1 MASAPPPGSPPRSPS
16 KKLALSIFKKHD
28 KDGSGALDRSE
39 AAALIDDFC
48 KTLNLDLA
56 LREKEMLLNEQF
68 VAADAN
74 GDGTLCWEE
83 YQSLAAYL
91 DTIATA
97 LEGSVDAYGEME
109 PVRVEKGTGCAAALA
124 NPLSSPVRRPW
135 VSARGPSSLLCVPV
149 GRAGILPR
157 GVGSCW
163 TSAGMQ
169 TWCVAWSSNV
179 ALVRATHSMARAR
192 ASARR
197 PPSRTAALAPPA
209 APPPVLYCPGRPCL
223 RSTM

>member
-1 MASAPPPGSPPRSPS
+1 MSPPRSPS

-28 KDGSGALDRSE
+28 KDGSGALDRTE

-56 LREKEMLLNEQF
+56 VREKETLLNEQF
-68 VAADAN
+68 VAADTN

-109 PVRVEKGTGCAAALA
+109 PVRVEKGTGCAATRPSPTPSPLPYEDPGYQLERVALA
-124 NPLSSPVRRPW
+124 HCCACSSAAQAYSRGEQEAAGRVRECKHGAWPGL
-135 VSARGPSSLLCVPV
+135 A
-149 GRAGILPR
+149 
-157 GVGSCW
+157 
-163 TSAGMQ
+163 
-169 TWCVAWSSNV
+169 TW
-179 ALVRATHSMARAR
+179 R
-192 ASARR
+192 
-197 PPSRTAALAPPA
+197 
-209 APPPVLYCPGRPCL
+209 
-223 RSTM
+223 

>member
-1 MASAPPPGSPPRSPS
+1 MAPPPPMSPPRSPS

-28 KDGSGALDRSE
+28 KDGSGALDRTE

-56 LREKEMLLNEQF
+56 VREKETLLNEQF
-68 VAADAN
+68 VAADTN

-109 PVRVEKGTGCAAALA
+109 PVRVEKGTGCAATR
-124 NPLSSPVRRPW
+124 PSPTPSPSPVRRLW
-135 VSARGPSSLLCVPV
+135 L
-149 GRAGILPR
+149 
-157 GVGSCW
+157 
-163 TSAGMQ
+163 
-169 TWCVAWSSNV
+169 
-179 ALVRATHSMARAR
+179 
-192 ASARR
+192 
-197 PPSRTAALAPPA
+197 
-209 APPPVLYCPGRPCL
+209 
-223 RSTM
+223 